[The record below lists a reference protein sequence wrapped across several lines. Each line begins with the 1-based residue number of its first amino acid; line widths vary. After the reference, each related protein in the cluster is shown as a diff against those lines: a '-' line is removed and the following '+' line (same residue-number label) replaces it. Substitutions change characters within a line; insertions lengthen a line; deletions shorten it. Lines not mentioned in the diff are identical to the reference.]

1 MAFLKQK
8 SLHEGGS
15 VKQAST
21 VYISAGTYALL
32 YWIVTDSGIWYYY
45 YFHQFPFFMS
55 LCVILNWS
63 KGKKNILLFI
73 TEYSWQPFHSWSRLK
88 TYTDG
93 TAWNTSLNSEELAT
107 LTKSLR
113 FPMYLVKCHRTVGA
127 HKVYVLISAGNQ
139 TLRLQVCHN
148 TELLW
153 NIALLWTLPLL
164 LQKESSHPGFLTKAT
179 KQECLV
185 YTSPSTLRE
194 ND

>member
-21 VYISAGTYALL
+21 VYISAGTYTAGF
-32 YWIVTDSGIWYYY
+32 I
-45 YFHQFPFFMS
+45 
-55 LCVILNWS
+55 ILNCYRFWYLILLLFPPIPFLYVLVRYS
-63 KGKKNILLFI
+63 QLIQRKKNILLFI

-113 FPMYLVKCHRTVGA
+113 FPMYLVKCHQTVGA
-127 HKVYVLISAGNQ
+127 REVYVLISAGNQ

-153 NIALLWTLPLL
+153 N
-164 LQKESSHPGFLTKAT
+164 
-179 KQECLV
+179 
-185 YTSPSTLRE
+185 SPSLNPAITLTERIFSPRLP
-194 ND
+194 DQSHKAGMLGVHLPIHP